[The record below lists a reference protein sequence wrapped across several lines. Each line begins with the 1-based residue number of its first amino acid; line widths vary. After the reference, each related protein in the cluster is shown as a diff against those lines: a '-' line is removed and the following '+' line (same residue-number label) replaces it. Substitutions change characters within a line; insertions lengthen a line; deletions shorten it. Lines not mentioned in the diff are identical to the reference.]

1 MANSENPVVG
11 IVMGSQSD
19 WPVMEAAAQTLDQ
32 LGIPYEAR
40 VLSAH
45 RVPEETAAWASE
57 AVGRGMKVLI
67 AAAGGSAA
75 LPGVVAAQTLLP
87 VVGVPMEGWALK
99 GLDALLSMVQMP
111 PGIPVGT
118 VSIGKPGATNAA
130 LYAAQI
136 LAVEDASVRE
146 SVAAYRRGR
155 AEQIL
160 ANPDPHQG

>member
-1 MANSENPVVG
+1 MANAANPLVG

-19 WPVMEAAAQTLDQ
+19 WPVMEAAATTLEQ

-45 RVPEETAAWASE
+45 RVPEETAAWASQ
-57 AVGRGMKVLI
+57 AAGRGMKVLI
-67 AAAGGSAA
+67 AAAGGAAA

-136 LAVEDASVRE
+136 LAVEDAAVRA

-160 ANPDPHQG
+160 ANPDPHEG

>member
-45 RVPEETAAWASE
+45 RVPEETATWASE

>member
-45 RVPEETAAWASE
+45 RVPEETAAWASQ

-160 ANPDPHQG
+160 ENPDPHQG

>member
-1 MANSENPVVG
+1 
-11 IVMGSQSD
+11 
-19 WPVMEAAAQTLDQ
+19 
-32 LGIPYEAR
+32 
-40 VLSAH
+40 
-45 RVPEETAAWASE
+45 
-57 AVGRGMKVLI
+57 
-67 AAAGGSAA
+67 
-75 LPGVVAAQTLLP
+75 
-87 VVGVPMEGWALK
+87 
-99 GLDALLSMVQMP
+99 MVQMP

-160 ANPDPHQG
+160 ENPDPHQG